1 MEVTKRIIYDI
12 EKSASRIDMAGNKY
26 PVIIA
31 EEKEY
36 ALDPWEMILWSS
48 LIWNIHTHDEI
59 TKIFYKKEREVHV
72 LGELS
77 CETYIDRMEKVGL
90 IVSGHGITA
99 ADALHDL
106 LSKLY
111 VIPLTAN
118 LISKSA
124 AFLHLTFIKK
134 VPYKVTKHIF
144 DRPQFSEA
152 ESKVLKLA
160 EQNRLSVG
168 ELIKCVECGVV
179 DVSTNDKLMD
189 SLYDDDITT
198 YKNIG
203 TLFRTCDACSPV
215 LEAVASLYLNKHILF
230 ER

>member
-1 MEVTKRIIYDI
+1 MTLYTAIGKYEFRRDKD
-12 EKSASRIDMAGNKY
+12 GNKL

-36 ALDPWEMILWSS
+36 TLDIWEMILWSS

-77 CETYIDRMEKVGL
+77 CDTYIDRLENVGL

-111 VIPLTAN
+111 VVPVTAN
-118 LISKSA
+118 FITKSA
-124 AFLHLTFIKK
+124 AFLHLTFMKRI
-134 VPYKVTKHIF
+134 PYKVTRHIF
-144 DRPQFSEA
+144 DKPQFSAAEA
-152 ESKVLKLA
+152 KVMQLA
-160 EQNRLSVG
+160 GQNRLSVG
-168 ELIKCVECGVV
+168 ELIKCVECGIV

-189 SLYDDDITT
+189 GLYTDDITT

-203 TLFRTCDACSPV
+203 TLFRTSYSCNPV
-215 LEAVASLYLNKHILF
+215 LVAVATLYLNKHILF

>member
-1 MEVTKRIIYDI
+1 MTLYTAIGKYEFRRDKD
-12 EKSASRIDMAGNKY
+12 GNKV
-26 PVIIA
+26 PVIVA
-31 EEKEY
+31 EDKEY
-36 ALDPWEMILWSS
+36 TLDIWEMILWCS

-59 TKIFYKKEREVHV
+59 SKIFYKKEREVHV

-77 CETYIDRMEKVGL
+77 CETYIDRLESAGL

-99 ADALHDL
+99 VDALHDL

-111 VIPLTAN
+111 IIPVKATFL
-118 LISKSA
+118 SKSI
-124 AFLHLTFIKK
+124 AFLHLTFVKRI
-134 VPYKVTKHIF
+134 PFKVTKHIF
-144 DRPQFSEA
+144 DKPQFSEA
-152 ESKVLKLA
+152 EAKVMKLA
-160 EQNRLSVG
+160 GQNRLSVG

-189 SLYDDDITT
+189 SLYDDEITT

-203 TLFRTCDACSPV
+203 TLFRTCDSCNPV
-215 LEAVASLYLNKHILF
+215 LEAVASLYLNKQIVF

>member
-1 MEVTKRIIYDI
+1 MTLYTAIGKYEFRRDKD
-12 EKSASRIDMAGNKY
+12 GNKQ

-36 ALDPWEMILWSS
+36 TLDIWEMILWSS
-48 LIWNIHTHDEI
+48 LIWKIHTHDEI

-72 LGELS
+72 LGDLS
-77 CETYIDRMEKVGL
+77 CETYIDRLESTGL

-99 ADALHDL
+99 VDALHDL

-111 VIPLTAN
+111 VIPVTAN
-118 LISKSA
+118 FFTKSA
-124 AFLHLTFIKK
+124 AFLHLTFVKRI
-134 VPYKVTKHIF
+134 PYKVTKHIF
-144 DRPQFSEA
+144 DKPQFSTAEA
-152 ESKVLKLA
+152 KVMKLA
-160 EQNRLSVG
+160 GQNRLSVG
-168 ELIKCVECGVV
+168 ELIKCVECGIM
-179 DVSTNDKLMD
+179 DVSTNDKLID

-203 TLFRTCDACSPV
+203 TLFRTCDSCNPV
-215 LEAVASLYLNKHILF
+215 LEAVASLYLNKQIVF

>member
-1 MEVTKRIIYDI
+1 MTLYTAIGKYEFRRDKD
-12 EKSASRIDMAGNKY
+12 GNKL

-31 EEKEY
+31 KEKEY
-36 ALDPWEMILWSS
+36 TLDIWEMILWSS

-59 TKIFYKKEREVHV
+59 TKIFYKKEREVHI

-77 CETYIDRMEKVGL
+77 CDTYIDRLENVGL

-111 VIPLTAN
+111 VIPVTAN
-118 LISKSA
+118 FITKSA
-124 AFLHLTFIKK
+124 AFLHLTFMKRI
-134 VPYKVTKHIF
+134 PYKVTRHIF
-144 DRPQFSEA
+144 DKPQFSAA
-152 ESKVLKLA
+152 ETKVMQLA
-160 EQNRLSVG
+160 GQNRLSVG
-168 ELIKCVECGVV
+168 ELIKCVECGIV

-189 SLYDDDITT
+189 GLYTDDITT

-203 TLFRTCDACSPV
+203 TQFRNCDSCNPV
-215 LEAVASLYLNKHILF
+215 LVAVATLYLNKHILF

>member
-1 MEVTKRIIYDI
+1 MTIYTAIGKYEFRKDT
-12 EKSASRIDMAGNKY
+12 DGNKV
-26 PVIIA
+26 PVIVA
-31 EEKEY
+31 EDKEY
-36 ALDPWEMILWSS
+36 TLDIWEMILWSS

-59 TKIFYKKEREVHV
+59 MKIFYKKEREVHV

-77 CETYIDRMEKVGL
+77 CETYIDRLESAGL

-99 ADALHDL
+99 VDALHDL

-111 VIPLTAN
+111 IIPVKATFL
-118 LISKSA
+118 SKSI
-124 AFLHLTFIKK
+124 AFLHLTFVKRI
-134 VPYKVTKHIF
+134 PSKVTRHIF
-144 DRPQFSEA
+144 DKPQFSAAEA
-152 ESKVLKLA
+152 KVMKLA
-160 EQNRLSVG
+160 GQNRLSVG

-189 SLYDDDITT
+189 SLYDDEITT

-203 TLFRTCDACSPV
+203 TLFRTCDSCNPV
-215 LEAVASLYLNKHILF
+215 LEAVASLYLNKQIVF

>member
-1 MEVTKRIIYDI
+1 MTLYTAIGKYEFRRDKD
-12 EKSASRIDMAGNKY
+12 GNKL

-36 ALDPWEMILWSS
+36 TLDIWEMILWSS

-77 CETYIDRMEKVGL
+77 CETYIDRLESTGL

-111 VIPLTAN
+111 VIPVTAN
-118 LISKSA
+118 FFTKSA
-124 AFLHLTFIKK
+124 AFLHLTFMKHM
-134 VPYKVTKHIF
+134 PFEVTKHIF
-144 DRPQFSEA
+144 DKPQFSAAEA
-152 ESKVLKLA
+152 KVMKLA
-160 EQNRLSVG
+160 GQNRLSVG

-189 SLYDDDITT
+189 SLYDDEITT

-203 TLFRTCDACSPV
+203 TLFRTCDSCNPV
-215 LEAVASLYLNKHILF
+215 LEAVASLYLNKQIVF